1 MLLTADVLHPHF
13 FFQAVAGGI
22 EVVLRR
28 PVGVLV
34 GRHWDQTGRF
44 TVAQVFPL
52 PPVFQSSQTVI
63 RFGINSL
70 TVVRL
75 LTIAELLFVCVISP
89 ITYCFQIH
97 TQE

>member
-13 FFQAVAGGI
+13 SFQAVTSGI

-28 PVGVLV
+28 PVGVLIS
-34 GRHWDQTGRF
+34 RHWDQTGRF

-63 RFGINSL
+63 RFGINAL

-89 ITYCFQIH
+89 ITYCFQVH